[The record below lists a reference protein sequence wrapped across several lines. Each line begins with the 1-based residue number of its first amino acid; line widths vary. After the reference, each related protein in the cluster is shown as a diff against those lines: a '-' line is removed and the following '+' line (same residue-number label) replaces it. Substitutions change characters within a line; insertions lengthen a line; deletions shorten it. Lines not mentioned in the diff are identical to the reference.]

1 VLNPAAPLPLHRKSL
16 HTLLLFLAAFTL
28 STPLVS
34 CGDGPKAKGKTFGH
48 VNKKEAISLG
58 VIASEANLDSAEKK
72 YLGKEFTFKDLWPSG
87 TDPVNHDYSSRN
99 KCGFVFKSP
108 VQKVYL
114 TAWINTPLNNRF
126 HSDVT
131 DRRLPS
137 SEADYAKVFEV
148 DVDLCSDAQSSACFD
163 QSMKLAGFRED
174 VPESKQICNISPEN
188 VYLAGRI
195 AGIRKVTRESG
206 TTWFLQLI
214 PSGFSN

>member
-1 VLNPAAPLPLHRKSL
+1 M
-16 HTLLLFLAAFTL
+16 LFLAAFTL
-28 STPLVS
+28 SAPLFS

-48 VNKKEAISLG
+48 VNKKLAISLG
-58 VIASEANLDSAEKK
+58 VIASETNIDSAEKK

-87 TDPVNHDYSSRN
+87 TDPVNVDYSSRN
-99 KCGFVFKSP
+99 KCGFVFHSHG
-108 VQKVYL
+108 QKVLL
-114 TAWINTPLNNRF
+114 TAWINTPLYNRF
-126 HSDVT
+126 KSNST
-131 DRRLPS
+131 TRILPS

-195 AGIRKVTRESG
+195 AGIRKLTQESG
-206 TTWFLQLI
+206 TSWRIQII

>member
-1 VLNPAAPLPLHRKSL
+1 MLNPAARLSLYRKSL
-16 HTLLLFLAAFTL
+16 HRLMLFLAAFTL

-48 VNKKEAISLG
+48 VNKKEAIPLG
-58 VIASEANLDSAEKK
+58 VIASETNLDSAEKK
-72 YLGKEFTFKDLWPSG
+72 YLGKEFTFKDLWPAV
-87 TDPVNHDYSSRN
+87 TDPVNLDYSSRN

-114 TAWINTPLNNRF
+114 TAWINTPLYNRF

-148 DVDLCSDAQSSACFD
+148 DVDLCSDAQSSACFE
-163 QSMKLAGFRED
+163 QSMKLAGFRKDE
-174 VPESKQICNISPEN
+174 PESKQICNISPEN
-188 VYLAGRI
+188 VYIAGRV
-195 AGIRKVTRESG
+195 AAIRKVTQESG
-206 TTWFLQLI
+206 TTWRIQII
-214 PSGFSN
+214 PSEFSN

>member
-1 VLNPAAPLPLHRKSL
+1 MLNLPIRLPLHRKSL

-58 VIASEANLDSAEKK
+58 VIASETNLDSAVKK

-99 KCGFVFKSP
+99 KCGFVFDSP
-108 VQKVYL
+108 DGKVIL
-114 TAWINTPLNNRF
+114 TAWINTPLYNRF
-126 HSDVT
+126 HSGVT

-148 DVDLCSDAQSSACFD
+148 DVDLCSDSQSSACYE
-163 QSMKLAGFRED
+163 QSMKLAGLRKD
-174 VPESKQICNISPEN
+174 MPESKQICNISPEN
-188 VYLAGRI
+188 VYLTGRI
-195 AGIRKVTRESG
+195 AGIRKLTQETG
-206 TTWFLQLI
+206 TSWRIQII